1 MGFNM
6 LRKHVLKHAVAC
18 LAAAFV
24 LCMGVFTSMY
34 SPRALAFAAE
44 STGEAFEKQNVFT
57 DLQNSVIAGEKFNA
71 ADYPH
76 NEAVDP
82 QIISFVEFGY
92 SYSPEN
98 QQDFGLYVYVYN
110 PQDAV
115 FDTRSGQSAIQFSYG
130 KSANDKYPLVFLNY
144 SNAAGYEGRFYKF
157 KVNLSSARRREI
169 LRGVDQYARVYSV
182 TGIELSVGGIKTDY
196 TCAQTYTYSGYSLGY
211 GSDLATE
218 STLSCAVEGFEKY
231 VELDVHQTV
240 YRPEGDYYE
249 GQQSQLNSC
258 YFRVPEKYFTD
269 YGDLTKINMEWY
281 EYLTKPILVTET
293 NYLYQRLYE
302 LHGAPVKDFSS
313 ATDFLIYGL
322 GNDKKDTWLVH
333 QGTGLGYL
341 SDVENY
347 KSSYRWGFGNSTGMD
362 DMDKEPRYENFAAVF
377 YAGNNKSYKERFV
390 SASELEEQFLLNSE
404 YLGEPYFGGLF
415 SQALFTDYVNDGHL
429 RGLNKKT
436 VYKDDLVDT
445 WWNITT
451 RDGWQT
457 LFGGYDVE
465 TIYDS
470 MKAIV
475 TSEDKDFDVSGSDAD
490 VAERLKISEG
500 DVADFKAEY
509 EKAKAH
515 DERLVLLRYGES
527 TYYSIPCTESYC
539 NSSVEEPDLELVKDC
554 VGKWID
560 KIYTAYMAQETVYL
574 DFDIISL
581 WFKAEDGVE
590 TEIPVVMSPQNVI
603 SGLNPPNEENYH
615 NDGPKIVKIILIV
628 LLVIVALVIVYL
640 AANGMN
646 KGASMMKPKN
656 NKRE

>member
-1 MGFNM
+1 M

-110 PQDAV
+110 PQDAA

-196 TCAQTYTYSGYSLGY
+196 ACAQTYTYSGYSLGY

-302 LHGAPVKDFSS
+302 LHGAPVKDFSPV
-313 ATDFLIYGL
+313 TDFLIFSHGNTDASWLKDKGHGL
-322 GNDKKDTWLVH
+322 GWV
-333 QGTGLGYL
+333 
-341 SDVENY
+341 SDVEKFDDNY
-347 KSSYRWGFGNSTGMD
+347 LFLGEDGLDTLYLDNLNSSGTRFDS
-362 DMDKEPRYENFAAVF
+362 FAAVF
-377 YAGNNKSYKERFV
+377 YAGRNKTYKDRFV

-404 YLGEPYFGGLF
+404 LLGGPYFGGLF

-436 VYKDDLVDT
+436 VHKDDLVDT

-451 RDGWQT
+451 KDGWQT

-475 TSEDKDFDVSGSDAD
+475 TSEDEDFDVGGSDAD
-490 VAERLKISEG
+490 VAERLKIGEA

-509 EKAKAH
+509 EKAKVLG
-515 DERLVLLRYGES
+515 ERLVLLRYGES
-527 TYYSIPCTESYC
+527 TYYSVPCAESYR
-539 NSSVEEPDLELVKDC
+539 SSSTERIDMELVHDC
-554 VGKWID
+554 LRKLGSD
-560 KIYTAYMAQETVYL
+560 DTAYMAQETVYL

-628 LLVIVALVIVYL
+628 LLVIVALIIVYL
-640 AANGMN
+640 AASGMN